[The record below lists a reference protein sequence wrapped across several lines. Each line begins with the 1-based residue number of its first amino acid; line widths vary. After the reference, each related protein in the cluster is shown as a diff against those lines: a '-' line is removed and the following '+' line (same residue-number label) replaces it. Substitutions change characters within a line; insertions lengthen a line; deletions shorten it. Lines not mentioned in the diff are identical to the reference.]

1 MKNNV
6 INNLLYSLAQQE
18 LQLQTT
24 QFLAPCVK
32 QGRIRTRI
40 QGLVY
45 TFTPNPQDFAGWGI
59 FRPLNTQTAMLQ
71 ETAEIWQV
79 DEYLQKFPAIRSRLA
94 YCLQDQTWLAYPI
107 NEADMRQ
114 RFGTVK
120 PIVVHLVTDATTFDM
135 VVVRALGGTFYFDAV
150 DRKADPVH
158 AETLQQGIQAL
169 TPIDELRFSG
179 LTPEMLTTYSL
190 VARQTP
196 DFPVAQ
202 TTTSEVIADRSRP
215 VRRDERR
222 LRDALAVGGGR
233 LDRFH
238 DKGDFWNVEWRTSD
252 GEEHTSAISK
262 QDLTVITAGI
272 CLDDLDEDFD
282 LQSLV
287 GVVEQRYDY

>member
-1 MKNNV
+1 MKNHV

-45 TFTPNPQDFAGWGI
+45 TFTPKPQNFAGWGI
-59 FRPLNTQTAMLQ
+59 FQPLDTKTAILQ
-71 ETAEIWQV
+71 EPAEIWQV
-79 DEYLQKFPAIRSRLA
+79 DEYLQKFPVIRSRLA

-114 RFGTVK
+114 RFGTVR
-120 PIVVHLVTDATTFDM
+120 PMVVHLVTDATVFD
-135 VVVRALGGTFYFDAV
+135 VVLVRVLGATFYFEAV
-150 DRKADPVH
+150 DRKAEPIH
-158 AETLQQGIQAL
+158 AEALQQGIQVL
-169 TPIDELRFSG
+169 TPIGELRFSG
-179 LTPEMLTTYSL
+179 LTPEMLTTYAL
-190 VARQTP
+190 VAHQTP
-196 DFPVAQ
+196 GFPVVQ
-202 TTTSEVIADRSRP
+202 TTTSEVIIDRSRP
-215 VRRDERR
+215 VSRDERR
-222 LRDALAVGGGR
+222 LRDALETGGGM

-287 GVVEQRYDY
+287 GVVEQRYD